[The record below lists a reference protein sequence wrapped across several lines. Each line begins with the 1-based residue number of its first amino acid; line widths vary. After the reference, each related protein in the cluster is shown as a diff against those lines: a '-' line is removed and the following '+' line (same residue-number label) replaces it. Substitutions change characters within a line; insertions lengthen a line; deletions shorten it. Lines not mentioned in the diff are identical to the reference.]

1 MQYFIMFPDD
11 KEKEVTFESNLLG
24 ESSFKVFWGGEGLK
38 KLMWMVDKT
47 PEGLPLVKIK
57 NDKGKDYE
65 VLEFLEEIQKL
76 QIRTSQ

>member
-38 KLMWMVDKT
+38 KLMWMQ
-47 PEGLPLVKIK
+47 LPLRIFFTIGIK
-57 NDKGKDYE
+57 
-65 VLEFLEEIQKL
+65 VFI
-76 QIRTSQ
+76 